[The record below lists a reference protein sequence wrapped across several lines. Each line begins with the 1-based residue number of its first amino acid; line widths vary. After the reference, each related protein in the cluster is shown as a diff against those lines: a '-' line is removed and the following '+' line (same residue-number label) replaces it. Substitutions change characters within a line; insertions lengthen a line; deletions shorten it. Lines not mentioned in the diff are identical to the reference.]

1 MRVDK
6 TLKVRFAPPGAGG
19 RRGDADAAA
28 AKQTILQLSRQRK
41 QPGDHRGK
49 GNLYSEPSYELNV
62 AREKWRGRGKEN
74 RDKKEDMDR
83 KEREGERRK
92 GDRTERS
99 ERDGTGVEREKGK
112 EEKKIDLKKEE
123 ILQRDE
129 KER

>member
-74 RDKKEDMDR
+74 RDKKEDMER
-83 KEREGERRK
+83 KEREGEGSERRK
-92 GDRTERS
+92 GERTERR
-99 ERDGTGVEREKGK
+99 ERDGTRVKREKGK
-112 EEKKIDLKKEE
+112 GEKIYS
-123 ILQRDE
+123 
-129 KER
+129 